1 MAPASRTTANSKGA
15 AMDPPDTSSQ
25 LELILAKLTALESLP
40 SKVESLEKLL
50 LASNARA
57 DSLQQQLTVKDKI
70 ICDLQ
75 AKTNSLEQYNRGW
88 SIRLNNI
95 PLPDHDQT
103 DTYTV
108 MKTVFDKALK
118 PIFEGA
124 IDRGMLAKMPA
135 FDEVLE
141 TAHIL
146 PAKSND
152 RPKPII
158 ARFYSRNI
166 RSLVFRLKKELAPTT
181 TINTKS
187 GERKK
192 VLLYP
197 IYEDL
202 TKTTHTL
209 LQALLN
215 DPRTGP
221 VWTIGG
227 SIRFRLKDDNTVR
240 KVVSVFDS
248 IEVILNS

>member
-1 MAPASRTTANSKGA
+1 
-15 AMDPPDTSSQ
+15 
-25 LELILAKLTALESLP
+25 
-40 SKVESLEKLL
+40 
-50 LASNARA
+50 
-57 DSLQQQLTVKDKI
+57 
-70 ICDLQ
+70 
-75 AKTNSLEQYNRGW
+75 
-88 SIRLNNI
+88 
-95 PLPDHDQT
+95 
-103 DTYTV
+103 
-108 MKTVFDKALK
+108 
-118 PIFEGA
+118 
-124 IDRGMLAKMPA
+124 
-135 FDEVLE
+135 
-141 TAHIL
+141 
-146 PAKSND
+146 
-152 RPKPII
+152 
-158 ARFYSRNI
+158 
-166 RSLVFRLKKELAPTT
+166 VFRLKKELAPTT

-202 TKTTHTL
+202 TKTTHSL